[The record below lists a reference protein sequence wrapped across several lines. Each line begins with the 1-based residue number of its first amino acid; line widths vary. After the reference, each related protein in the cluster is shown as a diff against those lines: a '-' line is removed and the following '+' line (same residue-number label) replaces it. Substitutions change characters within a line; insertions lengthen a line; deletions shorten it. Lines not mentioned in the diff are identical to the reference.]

1 MGVQVRQE
9 AASKMTTPE
18 ETDMTQTRA
27 HRNLRS
33 LGLGILLI
41 ATATRGLT
49 AETALGVYECHKNG
63 VVTFSDQP
71 CGTSTERIEVDYSM
85 PDAGQANAAAARA
98 GEAEA
103 QASDAAEARLL
114 DTEIANSR
122 QRLSALAVERQA
134 RIAELRQQHLVGT
147 ESQDVNAWRGELTR
161 KAEAVAEE
169 YVQATNAEQ
178 ARLDAL
184 LARRAA
190 LGAPR

>member
-1 MGVQVRQE
+1 MGVRARPE
-9 AASKMTTPE
+9 AASKMTTPQ

-33 LGLGILLI
+33 LGLGTLLI
-41 ATATRGLT
+41 ATATPGLT

-71 CGTSTERIEVDYSM
+71 CGPSAERIEVDYSK
-85 PDAGQANAAAARA
+85 PDAARAEAAAARA

-114 DTEIANSR
+114 DTEIENGR
-122 QRLSALAVERQA
+122 QRLSDLPIQRDAEIAL
-134 RIAELRQQHLVGT
+134 LRQQRFLGT
-147 ESQDVNAWRGELTR
+147 EALDQDAWKADMTR
-161 KAEAVAEE
+161 QMEAVAAK
-169 YVQATNAEQ
+169 YQQSIDAEQ
-178 ARLDAL
+178 ARIDAL
-184 LARRAA
+184 KARRAA